1 MRLWHLPELFAIYI
15 YNFNIHTYIYIY
27 IHYLA
32 FRDLSPPSRG
42 HSKSLH
48 WGACWTKANSCH
60 ILAHDVDMCA
70 WSHMCA
76 WSCCS
81 DTLTMYQLV
90 KQRRASPC
98 RGLAFHEV
106 VLLCSLSFSPVQ
118 SIITLSSFETAKHCA
133 LPARCKPLV
142 KWPGAYRNVQDKTVH
157 CKLPGPGTDRYG
169 ERERDALLAACFT

>member
-1 MRLWHLPELFAIYI
+1 
-15 YNFNIHTYIYIY
+15 
-27 IHYLA
+27 
-32 FRDLSPPSRG
+32 
-42 HSKSLH
+42 
-48 WGACWTKANSCH
+48 
-60 ILAHDVDMCA
+60 MCA

-90 KQRRASPC
+90 KQPRASPC

-142 KWPGAYRNVQDKTVH
+142 KWPGAYRNVQDKRFIVN
-157 CKLPGPGTDRYG
+157 CQVQALIVMEK
-169 ERERDALLAACFT
+169 ERETHYSLPVSLRQSEARRRLFTAF